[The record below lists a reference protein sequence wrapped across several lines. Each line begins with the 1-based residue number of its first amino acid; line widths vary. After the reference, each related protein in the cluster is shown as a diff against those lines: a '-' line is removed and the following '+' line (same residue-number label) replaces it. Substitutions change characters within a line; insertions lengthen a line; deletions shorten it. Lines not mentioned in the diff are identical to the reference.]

1 MSVSQEII
9 ETIKARISITT
20 LVSRYLPVVSKG
32 GRNWVV
38 CPFHDD
44 KNPSM
49 VLNDEKGTFYCFGCH
64 TSGNIF
70 EFLMQYEHLTFY
82 QALERLA
89 GECNVALRPETDN
102 DRKER
107 SLREQLYDVHTV
119 LTAEFMYQ
127 LAEDNP
133 YAKRALSYLEKRGV
147 HEDMRRKFLIG
158 YAPPDVSFV
167 ADFLRKRGF
176 SDEVIYSAG
185 LFSAESKRSYFV
197 DRIVFPVLD
206 LHGKPIAFSA
216 RRMSSNDDI
225 PKYINSSG
233 TNLFKKGEVLY
244 GMYQAMDSLRK
255 KNPCVLVE
263 GNFDVVSLHS
273 IGIDNAVAACG
284 TAFTPAH
291 MELIS
296 RYSNRMSVFYDSDD
310 AGRKN
315 TLKVIYCAY
324 EKGVRCVAAKLKGF
338 KDASEAIEAGEG
350 GIEAV
355 REAVGEGAVNAED
368 YLFDCF
374 SSARDAGSISFKS
387 DVIGDFAQFH
397 SLLGPVEQYELS
409 RFLAAKLSLPEKMVA
424 EKFSSMSEQMRLKPS
439 ELPETPAFPTERRAE
454 APDMKPM
461 GMFGDKPLFETDLM
475 KMLAVRRDRFKDE
488 AMSFVRSSDLKNQNS
503 RIIFRVLA
511 DSDCLTAEDDAFI
524 SSIGNEED
532 RRYLSEI
539 IGKYAAIYREYDDA
553 RISEMIDSAV
563 KRIVR
568 SRIKDESRNLSAL
581 SRIDE
586 ADSVLLEKNR
596 KLTALSMLNRSI
608 AEESDSKLA
617 R

>member
-1 MSVSQEII
+1 
-9 ETIKARISITT
+9 
-20 LVSRYLPVVSKG
+20 
-32 GRNWVV
+32 
-38 CPFHDD
+38 
-44 KNPSM
+44 PSM
-49 VLNDEKGTFYCFGCH
+49 VLNDERGTFYCFGCQ

-70 EFLMQYEHLTFY
+70 DFLMLYEHLTFY

-89 GECNVALRPETDN
+89 GECNVALRTETDE

-107 SLREQLYDVHTV
+107 SLREQLYDLHTV

-127 LAEDNP
+127 LTENNP
-133 YAKRALSYLEKRGV
+133 YAERALSYLEKRGV
-147 HEDMRRKFLIG
+147 HEDMRRKFMIG
-158 YAPPDVSFV
+158 YAPPDISFV
-167 ADFLRKRGF
+167 SDFLRKRGF

-206 LHGKPIAFSA
+206 LHGRPIAFSA
-216 RRMSSNDDI
+216 RRMNNNDDI

-233 TNLFKKGEVLY
+233 TGLFKKGEVLY
-244 GMYQAMDSLRK
+244 GMYQAIGSLRK

-291 MELIS
+291 MELVS
-296 RYSNRMSVFYDSDD
+296 RYSNRMAVFYDSDD

-315 TLKVIYCAY
+315 TLNVIYCAY
-324 EKGVRCVAAKLKGF
+324 ERGVRCVVAKLKGF
-338 KDASEAIEAGEG
+338 KDASEAIETGERG
-350 GIEAV
+350 VAAV
-355 REAVGEGAVNAED
+355 RAAVEDKAVNAED
-368 YLFDCF
+368 FLFDCF
-374 SSARDAGSISFKS
+374 SSARDTGSISFKS
-387 DVIGDFAQFH
+387 DVIGDFWKFH

-424 EKFSSMSEQMRLKPS
+424 EKLSSMSGQMRLNPS
-439 ELPETPAFPTERRAE
+439 ERPEAPGFLPERKIEPHDSRT
-454 APDMKPM
+454 M
-461 GMFGDKPLFETDLM
+461 GIAGEKPLFETDLM

-488 AMSFVRSSDLKNQNS
+488 AVSFVRSSDLKNPNS
-503 RIIFRVLA
+503 RIIFRILA
-511 DSDCLTAEDDAFI
+511 DSDCLAAEDDAFI
-524 SSIGNEED
+524 SSISNEED

-539 IGKYAAIYREYDDA
+539 IGKYASMYRRYDDA

-596 KLTALSMLNRSI
+596 MLTALSMLNKSI
-608 AEESDSKLA
+608 AEESDGKLA